1 MRDIMKKH
9 IIFTVLITLLLIILK
24 KDDAERL
31 NFLWLNET
39 SDIRPVK
46 LDPNP
51 VIPVTVTAYSPTEE
65 ECDSDPYITA
75 YQKPVREGTIAIS
88 RDLESEFGWRL
99 GDKVHIAGLG
109 VFEVWDRMHPR
120 WKKRVDI
127 FFLDTDKAVSFG
139 IKQTQMIKMEK
150 TVLQGT

>member
-1 MRDIMKKH
+1 MKKYSTLC
-9 IIFTVLITLLLIILK
+9 FLASLLTALLLTDGGARLTFQPLNDIEG
-24 KDDAERL
+24 KD
-31 NFLWLNET
+31 
-39 SDIRPVK
+39 VK
-46 LDPNP
+46 PEKSNSNP

-88 RDLESEFGWRL
+88 RDLEKEFGWRL

-127 FFLDTDKAVSFG
+127 FFHDTDKAVSFG